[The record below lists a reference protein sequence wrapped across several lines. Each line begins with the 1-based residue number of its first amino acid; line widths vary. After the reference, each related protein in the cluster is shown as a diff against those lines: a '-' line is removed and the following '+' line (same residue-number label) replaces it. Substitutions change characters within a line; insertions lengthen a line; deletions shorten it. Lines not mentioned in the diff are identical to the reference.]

1 MTPLPTSS
9 RYLVLKYN
17 RHKIIESLTS
27 LKEDPLM
34 SYVLYSIC
42 FLYLLFKDFILR
54 LHKMEVY
61 EAINDLRIQ
70 FPFRKRKSFTFQL
83 SFITFKN
90 FFNFNC
96 ILKNYIQ
103 CLRTNIKVITLTEWS
118 NEPMFFVFCFN
129 TMGPAITDYNKRLL
143 ILFVIQSSGG
153 HGILNVN
160 SFFESTIYFAYVF
173 FHFLAKQYFF
183 SKHLKILF

>member
-1 MTPLPTSS
+1 MTILTPLPTSS

-27 LKEDPLM
+27 LKDDPLM
-34 SYVLYSIC
+34 SYVLDSIC
-42 FLYLLFKDFILR
+42 LLYLLFKDFILR

-103 CLRTNIKVITLTEWS
+103 CPPLYRITSDQHKSDNINWMIQWTN
-118 NEPMFFVFCFN
+118 VFCV
-129 TMGPAITDYNKRLL
+129 
-143 ILFVIQSSGG
+143 LF
-153 HGILNVN
+153 
-160 SFFESTIYFAYVF
+160 
-173 FHFLAKQYFF
+173 
-183 SKHLKILF
+183 